1 MTQPD
6 YVPLATADRVRAVER
21 LPVPNSWRPDRPADE
36 KSPVPPTAPMFG
48 RTGPD
53 LGYGLKL
60 ANLFTGRLRLGT
72 GESEADAVAGCFAI
86 GARRAA
92 SFGRAPVIY
101 DMEMA
106 FALWGFLGEAPP
118 ELVAF
123 RIDLFPGAAHDY
135 ERQRRI
141 ADLVLDDTLRL
152 TPAQVAAR
160 LSEWRTLL
168 RL

>member
-21 LPVPNSWRPDRPADE
+21 LPVPDSWRPDRPADE
-36 KSPVPPTAPMFG
+36 KSPVPPAGAMFG
-48 RTGPD
+48 RAGPD

-60 ANLFTGRLRLGT
+60 AKLFVGRLRLGT
-72 GESEADAVAGCFAI
+72 GESSADAVAGCFAI
-86 GARRAA
+86 GTRRAS

-101 DMEMA
+101 DMELA
-106 FALWGFLGEAPP
+106 FTLWGFLGEAPP

-135 ERQRRI
+135 ERQRVI
-141 ADLVLDDTLRL
+141 ADVVADETLRL

-160 LSEWRTLL
+160 LGEWRTLL
-168 RL
+168 RF

>member
-1 MTQPD
+1 MTQPA

-21 LPVPNSWRPDRPADE
+21 LPVPRSWRPDRPGEE
-36 KSPVPPTAPMFG
+36 KSPVPPKAPMFG

-60 ANLFTGRLRLGT
+60 ANRFAGRLRLGP
-72 GESEADAVAGCFAI
+72 GESAADAVAGCFAI
-86 GARRAA
+86 GTRRAA

-106 FALWGFLGEAPP
+106 FTLWGFLGDAPP

-135 ERQRRI
+135 ERQRVI
-141 ADLVLDDTLRL
+141 ADLVLEETLRL
-152 TPAQVAAR
+152 APAQVAAR
-160 LSEWRTLL
+160 LGEWRSLL
-168 RL
+168 HL

>member
-21 LPVPNSWRPDRPADE
+21 LPVPDSWRPDRPADE
-36 KSPVPPTAPMFG
+36 KSPVPPPGAMFG

-60 ANLFTGRLRLGT
+60 AKLFAGRLRLAT
-72 GESEADAVAGCFAI
+72 GESSADVVAGCFAI
-86 GARRAA
+86 GTRRAA

-101 DMEMA
+101 DMELA
-106 FALWGFLGEAPP
+106 FTLWGFLGEAPP

-123 RIDLFPGAAHDY
+123 RIDLFSGAAHDY
-135 ERQRRI
+135 ERQRVI
-141 ADLVLDDTLRL
+141 ADVLTDETLRL
-152 TPAQVAAR
+152 TPAEVAGQ
-160 LSEWRTLL
+160 LGEWRTRL